1 MPYMSS
7 KPIVASE
14 TQFEYITPPV
24 PEHATL
30 KQDAPIEILSEEPL
44 PKTIAYHSHYVPVPK
59 SSSRQSFIENKEL
72 ENKKKK
78 KEVKKKHKKLDFST
92 NKDVVSCEKCG
103 YKIIRPYPK
112 DQLCPQCGTFLGTT
126 KPSQKFGSKVR
137 VKEKSDLS
145 FSLSDDFILLQQ
157 NNEYL
162 RFLGI
167 TTKEGRNKLFFSNDR
182 FKYLL
187 ELANNLD
194 YIATS
199 ILGGELDMML
209 LTSKEDVNEKCQFL
223 VKDNLI
229 FVVFGN
235 FPDKKGKCILEQMAK
250 YFSELVRNNDVDDLK
265 QSERYEIA
273 RKFMSPANFIIK
285 EYKRLQEDFT
295 DDEIPYL
302 EDWMRVDYLGLSSMS
317 IGVISLLLDSDNKLY
332 VEVSGGFEDQSEE
345 IEMKESLLIAKI
357 EAIAANTLGNT
368 GSYPRWISVKLGCQH
383 YRFLTFRKY
392 QNDYFLS
399 LLSEGNL
406 QKLENV
412 EGKIEP
418 YLNQGI
424 DKPFS
429 GNLRPFNKLKATIRD
444 FINRVPERKFT

>member
-1 MPYMSS
+1 MP
-7 KPIVASE
+7 
-14 TQFEYITPPV
+14 
-24 PEHATL
+24 
-30 KQDAPIEILSEEPL
+30 
-44 PKTIAYHSHYVPVPK
+44 
-59 SSSRQSFIENKEL
+59 
-72 ENKKKK
+72 KKKK
-78 KEVKKKHKKLDFST
+78 KKKTSKNSANVYASKKLDFST

-103 YKIIRPYPK
+103 YKIIRPYPD
-112 DQLCPQCGTFLGTT
+112 DQLCPQCGTFLTNLYDHIDGNENEASKQKNVKEFDTRSAT
-126 KPSQKFGSKVR
+126 PSQKFGSKVR
-137 VKEKSDLS
+137 VKEKSDLN
-145 FSLSDDFILLQQ
+145 FSLSDDFIPLQQ

-167 TTKEGRNKLFFSNDR
+167 VTKEGRNKLFFSNDR

-199 ILGGELDMML
+199 ILGGELDKML
-209 LTSKEDVNEKCQFL
+209 LISKENVKEKCQFL

-229 FVVFGN
+229 YVVFGN
-235 FPDKKGKCILEQMAK
+235 FPDKKGKWILEQMVK
-250 YFSELVRNNDVDDLK
+250 YYSELVRYIDVDKLK
-265 QSERYEIA
+265 EPERYEIE
-273 RKFMSPANFIIK
+273 RKFKGPAHFIIK
-285 EYKRLQEDFT
+285 EYKRLQEVFT
-295 DDEIPYL
+295 DKEIPYL

-317 IGVISLLLDSDNKLY
+317 IGVISLLLDSDGKLN
-332 VEVSGGFEDQSEE
+332 VEVPGKFEDQSEE
-345 IEMKESLLIAKI
+345 IEMKESLLTAKI

-368 GSYPRWISVKLGCQH
+368 GSYPRWIAVKLGFQH

-412 EGKIEP
+412 EGKVEP
-418 YLNQGI
+418 YLYHGI

-429 GNLRPFNKLKATIRD
+429 GNLRPFNKLKTTIREI
-444 FINRVPERKFT
+444 FNKLPEHKIK